1 MKIHVIGA
9 HNCESRDSKFISL
22 LIDDV
27 LAIDAGGLASGLTF
41 QDQQKLKAILI
52 THQHYDHI
60 RDIPAI
66 AMNLF
71 FQGAT
76 INVYSTQTVLDALA
90 IHLLNGTIYPKFQTL
105 PDTNPT
111 IKFRL
116 VEPYKPERIEGYGV
130 LPIPV
135 NHENY
140 TVGYQVTGPDGKVLF
155 YTADSG
161 PGLTDCWKHVSPQL
175 LIVEVTVPNR
185 CEQFAVQTGHLTPA
199 LLKQEL
205 TDFQELKGH
214 LPPVVVVHM
223 QPGWEDEI
231 AAEIEA
237 LAGFLN
243 TPITLAYEGM
253 ELDL

>member
-9 HNCESRDSKFISL
+9 HNSESRDSKFISL

-27 LAIDAGGLASGLTF
+27 LAIDAGGLTSGLTF

-66 AMNLF
+66 AMNF
-71 FQGAT
+71 FSQGAT
-76 INVYSTQTVLDALA
+76 IDVYSTQTVLDALDT
-90 IHLLNGTIYPKFQTL
+90 HLLNGTIYPKFQTL
-105 PDTNPT
+105 PDKNPT

-116 VEPYKPERIEGYGV
+116 VEPYKAERIEGYGV
-130 LPIPV
+130 LPVPV
-135 NHENY
+135 NHEND
-140 TVGYQVTGPDGKVLF
+140 TVGYQITGPDGKALF

-175 LIVEVTVPNR
+175 LIMEVMLPNQR
-185 CEQFAVQTGHLTPA
+185 QRFAVQTGHLTPA

-205 TDFQELKGH
+205 TDFRELKGY

-223 QPGWEDEI
+223 HPGWEDEI

-237 LAGFLN
+237 LSVHLN